1 MTVDFEVF
9 ENVRQLRRVGLRPP
23 EQLANR
29 IIRAGDA
36 AIQPLL
42 ELATSEEAFN
52 EGSPANYGPLHAL
65 RLLGELDSLAIIEPL
80 LDSYPMDL
88 GGEEGDPA
96 DIWDTELPQI
106 LGKFGEAAIEPLW
119 AYVDNSEHAPINHS
133 AAYVALAYVTA
144 VAPQARDAIIAG
156 LRERIAAGDKTEA
169 SYALLALANIGAPE
183 LYSEV
188 MAQYRA
194 GHFDTEIIPA
204 SAARQ
209 LLLSKKNTR
218 LACATHPLWER
229 YDQHGPFDPATRR

>member
-29 IIRAGDA
+29 VTRAGDA
-36 AIQPLL
+36 AIKPLL
-42 ELATSEEAFN
+42 ELATSAEAFE
-52 EGSPANYGPLHAL
+52 EGPPAAYGPLHAL
-65 RLLGELDSLAIIEPL
+65 RLLGELDSVAIVEPL
-80 LDSYPMDL
+80 LDSYLMNL
-88 GGEEGDPA
+88 GDEEGDPA

-106 LGKFGEAAIEPLW
+106 LGKLGEVAVEPLW
-119 AYVDNSEHAPINHS
+119 AYIDNNEKALIAHS
-133 AAYVALAYVTA
+133 AAYTALAYVTE
-144 VAPQARDAIIAG
+144 VAPQARDAIVAG

-204 SAARQ
+204 GAARQ